1 MHAQLQIQMQSLQTV
16 LIREVVA
23 VTFSSG
29 GWYRSAF
36 EGSSVFLSALV
47 SFRVLQASAAGKGRV
62 FHHGYLLGLLG

>member
-1 MHAQLQIQMQSLQTV
+1 MQSLQTV

-47 SFRVLQASAAGKGRV
+47 SFRVLQASAAGKRRV